1 MVDPFQIIDVEINDI
16 ELKIPVIIYDI
27 FNYIE
32 DNITEGIFRING
44 SLKKINQYYSNLSK
58 YPKFLKHPDT
68 SIYDICSLIKK
79 ILNSNYQFV
88 DSEHLNLT
96 GNNAVDIKNFNNH
109 LNTEIPSLSINIF
122 IFVINKLHNFLKYH
136 DETKMTIMNYSIIF
150 QPILISSD
158 NLLLLPNFINLLKS
172 IIENKED
179 IKFLHS
185 RNSSI
190 ISNFSEKDFERGV
203 YDRNNNFIDS
213 NFFKNFKSF
222 KNKSFDTINDS
233 LKMKLTQNKDFLK
246 LRSKMNSIEDIKFGI
261 VEEEKEGSETSAP
274 HTPHIESSENPETPE
289 NEDSHSEKSSVSTSH
304 DQSGIDQSGI
314 DQSFNASLKELPLE
328 QSSPLDEFSETF
340 ESPQS
345 HHDNESIESDESIDL
360 PQPSLAPLSEKN
372 QYFLTESPVTKPRE
386 SMNSINELC
395 KLDSINSKSFQ
406 FNINLDSHSILSNS
420 SYHSI
425 DNHND
430 TTFDTIDTKGPVT
443 SSDCSIDPKELPLPE
458 SPVKKVVKSED
469 KRVEKV
475 KKNRNS
481 ILFGDLSP
489 LNSNVNKRKSFI
501 SLFKNDGVKRNFTL
515 KFKNRSV
522 Y

>member
-16 ELKIPVIIYDI
+16 ELKIPVVIYDI

-44 SLKKINQYYSNLSK
+44 SLKKINQYYSTLSK
-58 YPKFLKHPDT
+58 YPKFLKNPDT

-79 ILNSNYQFV
+79 ILNTNFEFV
-88 DSEHLNLT
+88 NSENLNLT
-96 GNNAVDIKNFNNH
+96 GNNAVDIKNFNNY

-122 IFVINKLHNFLKYH
+122 IFVINKLHKFLHYH
-136 DETKMTIMNYSIIF
+136 DVTKMTIMNYSIIF

-172 IIENKED
+172 IIENKES

-190 ISNFSEKDFERGV
+190 ISNFSEKDFERGT

-233 LKMKLTQNKDFLK
+233 LKMKLSQNKDFLK
-246 LRSKMNSIEDIKFGI
+246 LRGKMNSIEDIKFGKVDTSI
-261 VEEEKEGSETSAP
+261 EEEQKSDTESESGEGKESQ
-274 HTPHIESSENPETPE
+274 I
-289 NEDSHSEKSSVSTSH
+289 EDSQSVHSARSVQSTHSTH
-304 DQSGIDQSGI
+304 SQKDQSGID
-314 DQSFNASLKELPLE
+314 SFSLKELPLE
-328 QSSPLDEFSETF
+328 QSSPLDEPSESF
-340 ESPQS
+340 ESPQT
-345 HHDNESIESDESIDL
+345 HHDNESIESEESIDL
-360 PQPSLAPLSEKN
+360 PQPSLAPEKN
-372 QYFLTESPVTKPRE
+372 QYFLSSKSPVTKPRE

-406 FNINLDSHSILSNS
+406 FNINLDSHSMLSNS

-425 DNHND
+425 DNND
-430 TTFDTIDTKGPVT
+430 TTFDTIDTKGPLT
-443 SSDCSIDPKELPLPE
+443 SSDCSIDPKELPE
-458 SPVKKVVKSED
+458 SPVKKPAKVED

-475 KKNRNS
+475 KKHRNS
-481 ILFGDLSP
+481 ILFSDLSP

-501 SLFKNDGVKRNFTL
+501 NLFKNDGVKRNFTL